1 MRATHGVGTV
11 SGHVAES
18 VLETEPGAH
27 AELLELEAE
36 VAEDPAFQAL
46 APHLHV
52 FAIRP

>member
-1 MRATHGVGTV
+1 
-11 SGHVAES
+11 
-18 VLETEPGAH
+18 VLETESGAH
-27 AELLELEAE
+27 AELLSLEAE